1 MWIRPILLSLLWFPA
16 VALADDFKIIK
27 LEQDVRNLER
37 QVGEL
42 QRQVNSLERRGSP
55 AEAPLPL
62 RDKGAGT
69 DAPAAADTVLWYSS
83 ANWDRVRVGMDELD
97 VIRLLGKPT
106 TMRGGDAQ
114 TRTLLYAVEIG
125 SSGFLG
131 GSVEL
136 QNHRVVAVNK
146 PVLK

>member
-1 MWIRPILLSLLWFPA
+1 MWIRLILLSLLSFPA
-16 VALADDFKIIK
+16 VAPADDFKIIK

-42 QRQVNSLERRGSP
+42 QRQVSSLERRGSV
-55 AEAPLPL
+55 AEAPPPL
-62 RDKGAGT
+62 RGKGADT
-69 DAPAAADTVLWYSS
+69 DVPVATDTVLWYSS
-83 ANWDRVRVGMDELD
+83 ANWDRVRVGMNELD

-106 TMRGGDAQ
+106 TMRGGEAQ

-125 SSGFLG
+125 GSGFLG

-136 QNHRVVAVNK
+136 KDHQVVAVNR